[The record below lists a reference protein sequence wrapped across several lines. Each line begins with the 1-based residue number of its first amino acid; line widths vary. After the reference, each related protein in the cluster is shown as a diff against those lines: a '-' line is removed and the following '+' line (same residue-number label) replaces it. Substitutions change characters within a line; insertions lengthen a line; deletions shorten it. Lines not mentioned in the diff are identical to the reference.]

1 MVDLKALAAKQRA
14 KVAEVVSDKVDIMF
28 GGEKVTLT
36 VERVHPDVWDALVLA
51 NPRRPGSESD
61 EQAGYNTK
69 GVSLAYPRLLNDGE
83 AMTKEEIAELFA
95 DLDSPWRNAIGI
107 VIWGVNMNHA
117 LAEMRSVG
125 KARAGR
131 KSPSPAN

>member
-14 KVAEVVSDKVDIMF
+14 KITEVVSEDVDIMF

-36 VERVHPDVWDALVLA
+36 VERVHPDIWDALILA
-51 NPRRPGSESD
+51 NPRRRGSESD
-61 EQAGYNTK
+61 EEAGYNTK
-69 GVSLAYPRLLNDGE
+69 GVSLAYPRLLNGGE
-83 AMTKEEIAELFA
+83 AMTKDEIAELFS
-95 DLDSPWRNAIGI
+95 DLESPWRNAIGV

-117 LAEMRSVG
+117 LQEMRSAG